1 MSQFFGN
8 HQNRLDA
15 KRRVSV
21 PAAFR
26 AVLKGDPGTIS
37 LIPLILRPGHTEKC
51 IEAWPVAAYEKLKAK
66 LEQYENFTPEWEAWA
81 TVIYT
86 LAFPVETDREG
97 RVMIPEEL
105 GAYANIRE
113 NEGVTFMGRGPIFQI
128 WEPAAGAEF
137 VARTRAAA
145 AQQVAA

>member
-26 AVLKGDPGTIS
+26 AVLKGELGT
-37 LIPLILRPGHTEKC
+37 IPLILRPGHTEKC

-66 LEQYENFTPEWEAWA
+66 LEQYENFTSEWEAWA

-105 GAYANIRE
+105 GAYASIRE

-145 AQQVAA
+145 APKVPA